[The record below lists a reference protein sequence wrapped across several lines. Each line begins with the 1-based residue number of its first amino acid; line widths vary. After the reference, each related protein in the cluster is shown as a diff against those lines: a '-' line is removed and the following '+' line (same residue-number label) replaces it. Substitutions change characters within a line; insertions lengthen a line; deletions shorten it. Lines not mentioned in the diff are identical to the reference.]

1 METKT
6 KLYTDGACLGNPG
19 AGGWAS
25 ILYFKSHKKILCGNE
40 ADTTNNRMELTAVIK
55 GLSALTRPV
64 NVTIITDS
72 KYVMNGIDKWIAN
85 WKKNNWKTSN
95 KKVVKNKD
103 LWLQLDSL
111 CEIHQVDWQWIKG
124 HSGHA
129 ENEECDHLAQEEAK
143 KIQTAAST

>member
-1 METKT
+1 
-6 KLYTDGACLGNPG
+6 
-19 AGGWAS
+19 
-25 ILYFKSHKKILCGNE
+25 
-40 ADTTNNRMELTAVIK
+40 MELTAVIK

-95 KKVVKNKD
+95 KKAVKNKD

-111 CEIHQVDWQWIKG
+111 CRIHQVDWLWIKG

-129 ENEECDHLAQEEAK
+129 ENEECDHLAQEEARR
-143 KIQTAAST
+143 IQTAAST